1 MLLSNAKYSGSVR
14 SDSMNWELNTLGFIV
29 MLDDDET
36 ETLVDV
42 VVIKVVVIVVLIY
55 VLVVVMVDE
64 VV

>member
-14 SDSMNWELNTLGFIV
+14 SDRMNWELNTLGFIV

-42 VVIKVVVIVVLIY
+42 VVNVVVIVVLI
-55 VLVVVMVDE
+55 
-64 VV
+64 